1 MRACL
6 GMTVGVAVIVGL
18 VYLLGGPTL
27 GRDVGYGMLGP
38 LVAALGTWIVI
49 ERTAASDVSRL
60 NQRLMQGF
68 AVKAVFFAAY
78 VTLGL
83 RVAHAAPIPFIA
95 GFTTCFIALHA
106 TEAWLLQRLTARH
119 MSSTSRT

>member
-1 MRACL
+1 
-6 GMTVGVAVIVGL
+6 MTAGVAAIVGL
-18 VYLLGGPTL
+18 IDVVGGPTL

-49 ERTAASDVSRL
+49 ERTAATDLSRL
-60 NQRLMQGF
+60 NQRLILGF

-83 RVAHAAPIPFIA
+83 RVARGPNPVHRGLHDVFHRAAHDRGLA
-95 GFTTCFIALHA
+95 AA
-106 TEAWLLQRLTARH
+106 TAHRPPH
-119 MSSTSRT
+119 GVF

>member
-1 MRACL
+1 
-6 GMTVGVAVIVGL
+6 MTVGVAVIVGL
-18 VYLLGGPTL
+18 IYVVGGPTL

-60 NQRLMQGF
+60 NQRLIQGF
-68 AVKAVFFAAY
+68 AVKAVFFAVY

-83 RVAHAAPIPFIA
+83 RVAHAAPIPFIV

>member
-1 MRACL
+1 MS
-6 GMTVGVAVIVGL
+6 VGVAVIVGV
-18 VYLLGGPTL
+18 VYVVGGPML

-49 ERTAASDVSRL
+49 ERTAATNVSRL
-60 NQRLMQGF
+60 SHRLMQGF

-83 RVAHAAPIPFIA
+83 RVAHAAPIPFIVA
-95 GFTTCFIALHA
+95 FTTCFIALHA
-106 TEAWLLQRLTARH
+106 TEAWLLHRLTVRHIGSAR
-119 MSSTSRT
+119 RT